1 MSPKNLNVTSK
12 THKLLLNKLKD
23 KKIYQI
29 YKKFENSLNLNEDFI
44 VAVSGGPDSLALSFL
59 AKIYSIK
66 KSVNIKF
73 FIIDHKLREGSTSE
87 AKHVQKKLKKFSI
100 NLNILNWKGKKPKN
114 NIQSVARDKRY
125 KLLSNTA
132 KKLKLKNILVGH
144 HLDDLFENFFIRMIR
159 GSGLKGLVSLGKKY
173 TNNKINYLRP
183 LLDFKKRDL
192 EKLSLK
198 VFNTFIKDPS
208 NTDENFTRIRI
219 RKLLKNLQKEGLD
232 DKKLN
237 LTIQNL
243 KKSNN
248 ALEYYAKKNIEDNLT
263 FQVNKKKAFLS
274 KDFLNQPNEV
284 IIRSLNI
291 ILKIIGGQY
300 YPPRGKKI
308 DFLINELKLNK
319 NFKKGTLGGC
329 LFKKINE
336 TIIISKERG

>member
-1 MSPKNLNVTSK
+1 MKKKSLNAQK
-12 THKLLLNKLKD
+12 INHKYLRKLLNQNQVKL
-23 KKIYQI
+23 IFN
-29 YKKFENSLNLNEDFI
+29 KFEKQLSTQQSYL
-44 VAVSGGPDSLALSFL
+44 VAISGGPDSLALAFL
-59 AKIYSIK
+59 SKCFQLKYNTKFYYYIVDHNLRVNSSKEAVKASKILK
-66 KSVNIKF
+66 KINIKCR
-73 FIIDHKLREGSTSE
+73 ILKWRGSKPSSNIQAIARHYRYALLE
-87 AKHVQKKLKKFSI
+87 KQCVQTKST
-100 NLNILNWKGKKPKN
+100 NIL
-114 NIQSVARDKRY
+114 
-125 KLLSNTA
+125 L
-132 KKLKLKNILVGH
+132 GH
-144 HLDDLFENFFIRMIR
+144 QKEDLYENFFIRMIR
-159 GSGLKGLVSLGKKY
+159 GSGLKGLVSLSKKY

-192 EKLSLK
+192 EKLTLK

-208 NTDENFTRIRI
+208 NTNENFTRVRI
-219 RKLLKNLQKEGLD
+219 RKLLKNLQNEGLD

-248 ALEYYAKKNIEDNLT
+248 ALEYYTKKNIEDNLT